1 MRRFYFDPIFIVLL
15 TIPIPFWLFLK
26 PDHLPLAADQI
37 TALITLS
44 LLYPILEELIFRGY
58 LQPWLKTKSDRKF
71 FNLSTANILTSVIFS
86 LSHLLNHSP
95 LWALSTLIPSLVFG
109 YSLDRHKTL
118 LSPIALHASYNFGY
132 FLTFGIN

>member
-15 TIPIPFWLFLK
+15 TIPIPFWLLLK
-26 PDHLPLAADQI
+26 PDYLPLAADQI

-71 FNLSTANILTSVIFS
+71 FHLSTANILTSVIFS
-86 LSHLLNHSP
+86 LSHLVNHSP

-109 YSLDRHKTL
+109 YSLDRNKTL

>member
-1 MRRFYFDPIFIVLL
+1 MRRFYIDPIFIGLL
-15 TIPIPFWLFLK
+15 IIPIPFWLFLK
-26 PDHLPLAADQI
+26 TDHLPWTGDQF

-58 LQPWLKTKSDRKF
+58 LQPWFYSRSNSVLLH
-71 FNLSTANILTSVIFS
+71 LSSANIFTSIIFS
-86 LSHLLNHSP
+86 ASHLLNHSP
-95 LWALSTLIPSLVFG
+95 LWALSTMIPSLIFG

-118 LSPIALHASYNFGY
+118 LAPIALHGSYNLGY

>member
-58 LQPWLKTKSDRKF
+58 LQPWIKTKSDRKF
-71 FNLSTANILTSVIFS
+71 FNLSTANILTSVIF
-86 LSHLLNHSP
+86 
-95 LWALSTLIPSLVFG
+95 
-109 YSLDRHKTL
+109 
-118 LSPIALHASYNFGY
+118 
-132 FLTFGIN
+132 

>member
-1 MRRFYFDPIFIVLL
+1 MRRFYFDPIYIGLL
-15 TIPIPFWLFLK
+15 IIPIPFWLFLK
-26 PDHLPLAADQI
+26 TNYLPWTADQL

-58 LQPWLKTKSDRKF
+58 LQPWLQSKSNRLF
-71 FNLSTANILTSVIFS
+71 FHLSAANILTSIIFS

-109 YSLDRHKTL
+109 YSLDRYKTL
-118 LSPIALHASYNFGY
+118 LAPIALHASYNLGY
-132 FLTFGIN
+132 FLTYGIN